1 MEVDSLVPI
10 ASRTNTWIYK
20 HRIIKG
26 WPLYCTISLAKLTF
40 IKSISST
47 IPTRLPKL
55 FLPTQNQRRKNWK
68 SDFGKYIL
76 PPNYFTFLIKAL
88 RRRAEVVSAEI
99 VIAPPRRTIEPVA
112 NVRRSGGI
120 IWPFVS
126 SLYIVR
132 LEEFTFTV
140 SVFNTINSSNT
151 KLIIYFNLNDVFN
164 TSLLF
169 FTKRILTAQFIYYLN
184 FYLHDNFIISCSF
197 LFHITCLT
205 KQEIIFNYFTN
216 MHLSSNYT
224 RSKKWLGEL

>member
-10 ASRTNTWIYK
+10 ASRTNTWINK

-68 SDFGKYIL
+68 SDFGECIL

-132 LEEFTFTV
+132 LEEFTVCYAHMWKNVGF
-140 SVFNTINSSNT
+140 
-151 KLIIYFNLNDVFN
+151 
-164 TSLLF
+164 LF
-169 FTKRILTAQFIYYLN
+169 FLCVCKNFLKCWDPFVSFTFLKRKIFATQISFGINRRLFLVKNIQNILKL
-184 FYLHDNFIISCSF
+184 
-197 LFHITCLT
+197 
-205 KQEIIFNYFTN
+205 
-216 MHLSSNYT
+216 
-224 RSKKWLGEL
+224 SKKI